1 MVGNTICQVPL
12 NLDDKTA
19 TKRFLNQLVQNIDEA
34 FGYRGKNQVTSYNP
48 KQGAISDLTDS
59 SDIKQVEE
67 KLNEILS
74 ALRASNII
82 SS

>member
-1 MVGNTICQVPL
+1 MAGNTICQVPL
-12 NLDDKTA
+12 SLDDKTV

-34 FGYRGKNQVTSYNP
+34 FGYRGNNQVTSYNP
-48 KQGAISDLTDS
+48 KQGAISDISDS